1 VGNSGETV
9 LTCGRVGT
17 EPSSGGG
24 GALCASADGV
34 DGGDSGESSER
45 GLVGGVE
52 NSDPGLSGSG
62 ELGVSGDGV
71 TETVRLPDLP
81 NSGGGGLDDIIGAE
95 EGGQEASIWGGKGG
109 LV

>member
-1 VGNSGETV
+1 VGSSGGTV
-9 LTCGRVGT
+9 LTSGGVGT

-52 NSDPGLSGSG
+52 NSDPGLSDSG

-81 NSGGGGLDDIIGAE
+81 NTDGGGVDDIFGAE
-95 EGGQEASIWGGKGG
+95 EGGGWWPRS
-109 LV
+109 